1 MRKLTFM
8 GLLFVMLGIV
18 SLCLIPQAVAKS
30 DEAFEVTVGLE
41 GDVLSFDP
49 YVYDETISNAIC
61 DHVYEALALTDNN
74 LQSVPGLA
82 ERWEISDDLLTWT
95 FYLRKGVKFHNGN
108 EFTADDVIFS
118 FDRAQEPFSKYSQV
132 FGSVKDY
139 KKLDDY
145 TVVINFTAPDV
156 AFLSRIRTLSILDK
170 ESFEGKDE
178 GYIALHPNGTGKYK
192 LAEYVREDRIVFA
205 RNEDYWGNK
214 PQVTKA
220 IYKPIT
226 NDATR
231 TANIL
236 SGNVD
241 LIVNV
246 PVRDVDRLGKNPDL
260 NIIQQPGLRVI
271 YLNYAGWTDNPSP
284 DTKYPIIS
292 PKGDN
297 PFKSLKVR
305 QAIRHAI
312 NIDEIV
318 ERIMNGFA
326 TPTATYC
333 PEFFIG
339 YNPDI
344 KIPEYNPELAMK
356 LLDESGYPVQ
366 DSGQLKGYRFQVTLD
381 APNDRYVNDAQVAQA
396 IAGYLEKVGIKV
408 YLNLMSRNI
417 FFTYIR
423 TSNPM
428 GDITHFLMT
437 GWADSSGEGV
447 TMAADLLY
455 SYDQTGPVKEG
466 FGDVNRGYYKNP
478 EVDRLIDEALA
489 TKDVDKRAELVKK
502 VWEIAHNDV
511 AYIPLYFEQD
521 IFAARKNIKYTPMP
535 NKYVYAW
542 NIEPVE

>member
-1 MRKLTFM
+1 MKR
-8 GLLFVMLGIV
+8 LLILGIV
-18 SLCLIPQAVAKS
+18 LTVFSALSMCTAPKAIAKPGS
-30 DEAFEVTVGLE
+30 GSEVTVGLE

-49 YVYDETISNAIC
+49 YAYDETISNAIC
-61 DHVYEALALTDNN
+61 DHVYEALVLTDRK

-82 ERWEISDDLLTWT
+82 ESWETSNDLLTWT
-95 FYLRKGVKFHNGN
+95 FHLRKNVKFHNGN
-108 EFTADDVIFS
+108 KFTADDVIFS
-118 FDRAQEPFSKYSQV
+118 FDRAKQPFSKYSNV
-132 FGSVKDY
+132 FASVKGY

-145 TVVINFTAPDV
+145 TVQIYFDSPV
-156 AFLSRIRTLSILDK
+156 AVFPTRIRNLAILDK

-178 GYIALHPNGTGKYK
+178 GYVALHPNGTGKYK
-192 LAEYVREDRIVFA
+192 LAEYVREDRIVFT
-205 RNEDYWGNK
+205 RNEDYWGEK
-214 PQVTKA
+214 PQVTKVT
-220 IYKPIT
+220 YKPIT

-241 LIVNV
+241 LVVNV
-246 PVRDVDRLGKNPDL
+246 PVRDVERLKKNTDI
-260 NIIQQPGLRVI
+260 NIIQQPSLRVI
-271 YLNYAGWTDNPSP
+271 YLNFQGWTDHPSP
-284 DTKYPIIS
+284 DSKYPIIS

-305 QAIRHAI
+305 QAIYHAI
-312 NIDEIV
+312 NINEIV

-333 PEFFIG
+333 PKFFVG
-339 YNPDI
+339 YNPNI
-344 KIPEYNPELAMK
+344 KIPEYNPELSKK
-356 LLDESGYPVQ
+356 LLDEAGYPVQ
-366 DSGQLKGYRFQVTLD
+366 NSGQLKGYRFQVTLD

-408 YLNLMSRNI
+408 YLNLMSRNV

-423 TSNPM
+423 TSHPM
-428 GDITHFLMT
+428 GDVSHFLMT

-447 TMAADLLY
+447 TLAADLLY
-455 SYDQTGPVKEG
+455 SYDQKGPVKEG
-466 FGDVNRGYYKNP
+466 FGDVNRGFYKNSQ
-478 EVDRLIDEALA
+478 VDKLIDQALA
-489 TKDVDKRAELVKK
+489 TKDVNKRAELVKK

-521 IFAARKNIKYTPMP
+521 IFAARKNIKYHPMP

-542 NIEPVE
+542 DIEVVK

>member
-214 PQVTKA
+214 PQVTK
-220 IYKPIT
+220 
-226 NDATR
+226 
-231 TANIL
+231 
-236 SGNVD
+236 
-241 LIVNV
+241 
-246 PVRDVDRLGKNPDL
+246 
-260 NIIQQPGLRVI
+260 VI
-271 YLNYAGWTDNPSP
+271 Y
-284 DTKYPIIS
+284 
-292 PKGDN
+292 
-297 PFKSLKVR
+297 R
-305 QAIRHAI
+305 
-312 NIDEIV
+312 
-318 ERIMNGFA
+318 
-326 TPTATYC
+326 
-333 PEFFIG
+333 
-339 YNPDI
+339 
-344 KIPEYNPELAMK
+344 AM
-356 LLDESGYPVQ
+356 
-366 DSGQLKGYRFQVTLD
+366 
-381 APNDRYVNDAQVAQA
+381 
-396 IAGYLEKVGIKV
+396 
-408 YLNLMSRNI
+408 
-417 FFTYIR
+417 R
-423 TSNPM
+423 TQFP
-428 GDITHFLMT
+428 
-437 GWADSSGEGV
+437 
-447 TMAADLLY
+447 
-455 SYDQTGPVKEG
+455 
-466 FGDVNRGYYKNP
+466 
-478 EVDRLIDEALA
+478 
-489 TKDVDKRAELVKK
+489 
-502 VWEIAHNDV
+502 
-511 AYIPLYFEQD
+511 
-521 IFAARKNIKYTPMP
+521 
-535 NKYVYAW
+535 
-542 NIEPVE
+542 